1 MALIA
6 PARPTSKGAHMDSP
20 PSPMPPPELRAVTTE
35 HLRVVGPPPTADGRS
50 IPEIVRSIATDS
62 STLVRKEIELAKQE
76 LGATIATKLTGVG
89 AFGAAGVMAM
99 FTVFFFGF
107 AAVYAFDII
116 LPLWA
121 AFIVVGG
128 FFLLIGG
135 AAAFFGLMK
144 MRKGPIAPE
153 ETKRTVKEDVEW
165 ARTQLKR

>member
-1 MALIA
+1 
-6 PARPTSKGAHMDSP
+6 MDSP
-20 PSPMPPPELRAVTTE
+20 RSPMPPPELGAVTTE
-35 HLRVVGPPPTADGRS
+35 HLRVVGPPPTVDGRS
-50 IPEIVRSIATDS
+50 IPEIVRAIATDS

-89 AFGAAGVMAM
+89 AFGAAGVMAA

-107 AAVYAFDII
+107 AAVYAFDIV

-135 AAAFFGLMK
+135 AAGFFGLMK
-144 MRKGPIAPE
+144 MRQGPIAPE